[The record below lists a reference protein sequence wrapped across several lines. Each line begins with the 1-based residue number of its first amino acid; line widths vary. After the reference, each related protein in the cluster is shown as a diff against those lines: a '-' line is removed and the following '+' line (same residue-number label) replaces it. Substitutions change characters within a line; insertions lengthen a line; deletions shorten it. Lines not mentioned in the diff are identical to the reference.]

1 MQKGTAV
8 VGFFLSFFMGMLL
21 MYGIQKSSDT
31 RLSGENVAAK
41 ADSEESDKG
50 DSPIQVGKDDPTWGN
65 PDALVTI
72 LEASDFEC
80 PFCTRVNPTMKQIK
94 DTYGPEKVRIV
105 WKHNPLPFHKKAM
118 PAHEASVAAMELG
131 GSEAFWKFHDLAFAN
146 QKELTPENFEKWAGE
161 IGLDVAKFKAKLS
174 DKSLG
179 AKVQADL
186 ASNRKIG
193 VTGTP
198 AFRINGVTLSGAQP
212 FDRFKAVIDEELKKA
227 EELVKKGTP
236 KKDVSAKLTKQNFKE
251 APAPDP
257 AKAGDKQPPKDDTT
271 VWKVAIADDDP
282 ARGPKD
288 ALVTIV
294 MWSDYQCPFC
304 SRVEPTLKQIE
315 EKFGK
320 DVRIVWKDNALPFH
334 KEAKP
339 AANLAI
345 AAYKKGGNDLFW
357 KAHGLLFENQKAL
370 GEDTY
375 KTIAGKLGLAP
386 DAVLAD
392 IKANKYGPKI
402 DASMDQASDLNAR
415 GTPHFFINGRRLSGA
430 QPFAKF
436 EELVNEQLK
445 IAQGLVKAGTP
456 RDKVYEEIMKKAKGP
471 QEPEKREV
479 ANPGKDNPFKGKA
492 NAKVVIQEFSDFQ
505 CPFCSRVNPTIK
517 ELMDLYPGQIQVVWR
532 NMPLPFHKEAPL
544 ASEAAQEV
552 FVQKGADAFWK
563 YHDILFE
570 NQKALTRP
578 DLEKYAEQV
587 GGVDMAK
594 FKKALDDRTHQ
605 KVVEN
610 DMAVAKKAGVSGT
623 PAFTINGYFLSGA
636 QPLPQFKKLVDL
648 ALKEAK

>member
-1 MQKGTAV
+1 MQKGTAI
-8 VGFFLSFFMGMLL
+8 VGFFLSFFLGMFL
-21 MYGIQKSSDT
+21 MYGINKSQDT
-31 RLSGENVAAK
+31 RLSEETVAA
-41 ADSEESDKG
+41 ADEESDSDSG
-50 DSPIQVGKDDPTWGN
+50 DSPIQISKNDPSWGN

-72 LEASDFEC
+72 LEASDFQC
-80 PFCTRVNPTMKQIK
+80 PFCTRVNPTLKQIK

-105 WKHNPLPFHKKAM
+105 WKHNPLPFHKEAM
-118 PAHEASVAAMELG
+118 PAHEASVAVMELG
-131 GSEAFWKFHDLAFAN
+131 GSEAFWKFHDLVFAN
-146 QKELTPENFEKWAGE
+146 QKNLKPENFEKWAVESGV
-161 IGLDVAKFKAKLS
+161 DAAKFKAKLS

-179 AKVQADL
+179 AKVQEDL

-227 EELVKKGTP
+227 EELVKKGTA

-251 APAPDP
+251 APAPD
-257 AKAGDKQPPKDDTT
+257 ANKGKREPPKEDTT
-271 VWKVAIADDDP
+271 VWKVPVAADDP
-282 ARGPKD
+282 VRGPKD

-304 SRVEPTLKQIE
+304 SRVEPTLNQVV

-345 AAYKKGGNDLFW
+345 AAYKKGGDDLFW
-357 KAHGLLFENQKAL
+357 KAHGLLFESQKAL
-370 GEDTY
+370 NEETY
-375 KTIAGKLGLAP
+375 KTIAGKLGMNPEAT
-386 DAVLAD
+386 LAD

-402 DASMDQASDLNAR
+402 DESMDLASELNAR
-415 GTPHFFINGRRLSGA
+415 GTPHFFVNGRRLSGA

-436 EELVNEQLK
+436 EELVSEQLK
-445 IAQGLVKAGTP
+445 VAEGLVKGGTP

-479 ANPGKDNPFKGKA
+479 ANPTKDNPSKGKP

-505 CPFCSRVNPTIK
+505 CPFCSRVNPTLK
-517 ELMDLYPGQIQVVWR
+517 ELMDMYPGQIQVVWR

-544 ASEAAQEV
+544 AAEAAQEV
-552 FVQKGADAFWK
+552 FVQKGSDAFWK
-563 YHDILFE
+563 YHDLVFA
-570 NQKALTRP
+570 NQKALTQP

-587 GGVDMAK
+587 GGIDMAK
-594 FKKALDDRTHQ
+594 FKKALADRTHQ
-605 KVVEN
+605 KHVEK
-610 DMAVAKKAGVSGT
+610 DMEVAKKAGVSGT

-648 ALKEAK
+648 ALKEGK